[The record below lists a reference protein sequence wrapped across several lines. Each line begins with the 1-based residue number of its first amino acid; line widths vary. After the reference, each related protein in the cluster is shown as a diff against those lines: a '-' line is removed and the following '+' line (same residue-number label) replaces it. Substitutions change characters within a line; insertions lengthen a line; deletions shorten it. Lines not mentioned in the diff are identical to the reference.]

1 MDSNFMNNGRM
12 NACPYRSCYPPR
24 RMEEMRRPEMSCRK
38 EEARQEECSCQM
50 RENRRM
56 EDGRQMRESGRM
68 EDGRQMRENRRME
81 DGCQMRENRRMEDGC
96 RMKES
101 RQMDDSCRMKEPE
114 KPKCQ
119 ENTDRMGMGKPEM
132 CEDTDG
138 FALAMGYVPWQF
150 YQDTFDLAKGLQ
162 MGTIFPEL
170 CKPFCGKRGVCRC

>member
-68 EDGRQMRENRRME
+68 EDGS
-81 DGCQMRENRRMEDGC
+81 QMRENRRMEDGC